1 MTKVLRASSY
11 VCLLAAGLAWP
22 ALAAGAAPPSG
33 AAAAPEA
40 SAAQPRRQPPPLPP
54 EDSPELLRTVQVA
67 FPNQGNVSSIDPQ
80 TYLYYME
87 VPNYRSLPSQNKWAP
102 YTMETERIIQ
112 DDFQRLWDTGFL
124 DDLWIEV
131 VDEPWPNGVIG
142 KRVIFNF
149 EERERVK
156 IVTFEG
162 SDEVDRGDI
171 ETAMQE
177 NGLGMRVD
185 SFLDLGNIKRV
196 KGLVKFMFADKG
208 YQFAEINHEVTELA
222 GGPKTVQLTFHM
234 DEGPKVFVEDISF
247 VGNEAHSDRKLR
259 GQMKNT
265 KERWWLSWITGRGT
279 YKEAQFEEDADRLV
293 AYYRD
298 EGYIDAQV
306 GQPDLDYLEVAP
318 DGESRGLRLRIPV
331 EEGERYRVG
340 ELSFDGNDV
349 VNSTGLSRLFQELE
363 PGEFYSEGD
372 IRDAFDTAR
381 ELYGALG
388 YYEMTLFPDLQPRNR
403 PSAAIDVQADGNGD
417 GDEAGDAN
425 GDGDDAGNGAAN
437 GNGNGGGDDAAN
449 GNGNGDGAR
458 AAEELPTHIDG
469 SPVVDVTIRIQ
480 EGEQYFVN
488 RITIA
493 GNHTTHDHVIRR
505 ELQLVERGVFN
516 TAGLKHSV
524 RRLNQ
529 LGFFEPL
536 DEEQAINIEKTEGA
550 DNEVDL
556 TIDLTETNL
565 NQLTFGAGVSQY
577 DGFFGTVSFQTSNF
591 LGRGETLGVGV
602 QSGSRVRDINVTFTE
617 PYLFDR
623 NMSGSIGVFSR
634 KIDWIGAY
642 TEGSTGGTATVGV
655 PLALFTRLFL
665 SYSYEATSVGE
676 VSPYFTNDPDYLQ
689 YNPFF
694 ADLLLLD
701 SDGHRTVSKVTPM
714 ISMNT
719 VDHPIFPRRGT
730 RYQAGV
736 DLAGLGGNSKFWKPV
751 LEGIWYLPQTE
762 RITIGLRAQYQYLA
776 AGDPD
781 QIPIFERLWLG
792 GEYSV
797 RGYDIR
803 RIGPTLSD
811 RDPEVSDDNFR
822 GRYVI
827 GGNKSLL
834 FNAEY
839 QFSIADPVRIVAF
852 YDAGQVQDFGH
863 DFAMDGFKTSTG
875 VELRFFIP
883 MLNVPFR
890 LIYAWNPQYESV
902 YNDRY
907 QQQEETVFRFAV
919 GTTF

>member
-1 MTKVLRASSY
+1 
-11 VCLLAAGLAWP
+11 
-22 ALAAGAAPPSG
+22 
-33 AAAAPEA
+33 
-40 SAAQPRRQPPPLPP
+40 
-54 EDSPELLRTVQVA
+54 
-67 FPNQGNVSSIDPQ
+67 
-80 TYLYYME
+80 
-87 VPNYRSLPSQNKWAP
+87 
-102 YTMETERIIQ
+102 
-112 DDFQRLWDTGFL
+112 
-124 DDLWIEV
+124 
-131 VDEPWPNGVIG
+131 
-142 KRVIFNF
+142 
-149 EERERVK
+149 
-156 IVTFEG
+156 
-162 SDEVDRGDI
+162 
-171 ETAMQE
+171 
-177 NGLGMRVD
+177 
-185 SFLDLGNIKRV
+185 
-196 KGLVKFMFADKG
+196 
-208 YQFAEINHEVTELA
+208 
-222 GGPKTVQLTFHM
+222 
-234 DEGPKVFVEDISF
+234 
-247 VGNEAHSDRKLR
+247 
-259 GQMKNT
+259 
-265 KERWWLSWITGRGT
+265 
-279 YKEAQFEEDADRLV
+279 
-293 AYYRD
+293 
-298 EGYIDAQV
+298 
-306 GQPDLDYLEVAP
+306 
-318 DGESRGLRLRIPV
+318 
-331 EEGERYRVG
+331 
-340 ELSFDGNDV
+340 
-349 VNSTGLSRLFQELE
+349 
-363 PGEFYSEGD
+363 
-372 IRDAFDTAR
+372 
-381 ELYGALG
+381 
-388 YYEMTLFPDLQPRNR
+388 
-403 PSAAIDVQADGNGD
+403 
-417 GDEAGDAN
+417 
-425 GDGDDAGNGAAN
+425 
-437 GNGNGGGDDAAN
+437 
-449 GNGNGDGAR
+449 
-458 AAEELPTHIDG
+458 
-469 SPVVDVTIRIQ
+469 
-480 EGEQYFVN
+480 
-488 RITIA
+488 
-493 GNHTTHDHVIRR
+493 
-505 ELQLVERGVFN
+505 
-516 TAGLKHSV
+516 V

-623 NMSGSIGVFSR
+623 NMSGSIGLFSR
-634 KIDWIGAY
+634 KIEWIGAY
-642 TEGSTGGTATVGV
+642 TEASTGGTATVGI
-655 PLALFTRLFL
+655 PLALYTRMFF

-676 VSPYFTNDPDYLQ
+676 VSPYFTNDPSYLQ

-834 FNAEY
+834 FNVEY
-839 QFSIADPVRIVAF
+839 QFLVGGPVRLVWF
-852 YDAGQVQDFGH
+852 YDAGQVQDFGSR
-863 DFAMDGFKTSTG
+863 FAMQDFKTSTG
-875 VELRFFIP
+875 IELRFFMP

-890 LIYAWNPQYESV
+890 LIYYWNPQADGV
-902 YNDRY
+902 FNDRLY
-907 QQQEETVFRFAV
+907 EQERSGFRFSI